1 MQLIRRQVVLPCCCA
16 MLEPD
21 VLPLQHRSCPH
32 QDWEW
37 WVSIWEPRLNRTHQN
52 GWNPF
57 RLFYSRCNFL
67 YLQCFCVQFQ
77 TGLEVLLCIR
87 ENPSSKR
94 VSQNGLRALVCW
106 ISDIAWDFWSGGI
119 FWKIEIVRKVAST
132 KESQRYITFV
142 GVYHMDSERKFWNSN
157 RLVKILP
164 YLWKMITVYFLV
176 GRFSGTFFISKTWF
190 FQSCS
195 YRVIFLIFFVVRM
208 GGGT

>member
-1 MQLIRRQVVLPCCCA
+1 M
-16 MLEPD
+16 
-21 VLPLQHRSCPH
+21 
-32 QDWEW
+32 
-37 WVSIWEPRLNRTHQN
+37 SIWEPRLNRTHQN

-67 YLQCFCVQFQ
+67 YLQCFWVQFQ

-87 ENPSSKR
+87 ENSPWKL

-106 ISDIAWDFWSGGI
+106 ISDMAWDFWSGGI
-119 FWKIEIVRKVAST
+119 FWKMESVRKVAST
-132 KESQRYITFV
+132 KISKVHYICRSV
-142 GVYHMDSERKFWNSN
+142 SYGLWEEVWNSN
-157 RLVKILP
+157 TLVKILP
-164 YLWKMITVYFLV
+164 YLWKVITVYFLV

-195 YRVIFLIFFVVRM
+195 YRVIFLIFFVVPV